1 MSEIILTG
9 RKTQIKKNNIF
20 QADLVY
26 AAGYGSAKDINGYRE
41 LGLAREKIFIVG
53 KSNKKQQN
61 LATVS
66 TPEYGLL

>member
-1 MSEIILTG
+1 MSSS
-9 RKTQIKKNNIF
+9 F

-26 AAGYGSAKDINGYRE
+26 AAGYGSAKDIHGYKE
-41 LGLAREKIFIVG
+41 LGLPREKIFIFG

-66 TPEYGLL
+66 TKAA